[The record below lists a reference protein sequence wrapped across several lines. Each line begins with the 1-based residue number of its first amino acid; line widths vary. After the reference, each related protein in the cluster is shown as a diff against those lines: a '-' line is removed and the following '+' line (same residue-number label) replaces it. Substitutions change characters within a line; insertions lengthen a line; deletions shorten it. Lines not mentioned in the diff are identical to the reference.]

1 MARSTR
7 RLSWSIALLVTT
19 AALVWLWSL
28 VFDGGPRPARA
39 PQNQAAQSPDDGAGR
54 RTQAPPPA
62 SGTRTPQ
69 RPATGPSPS
78 RAACAPR
85 TRLEC
90 QVGDVYWIDACDQ
103 RGEKAQECGTRLCK
117 GEACEPADDLACAGL
132 PQEGVCDGDVVR
144 GCLSGWLFE
153 RDCRA
158 LGKRCVIGDEGAV
171 CRKPSEDDCDRQ
183 GPLPRC
189 SGDKLFAC
197 VEGEAIVR
205 DCVLFDAR
213 CAVLPQ
219 TGYASCVAS
228 RELERAPR
236 DKDPCGPCGC
246 PNGAAPEFTEEQC
259 NGQDD
264 DGDDW
269 VDEDVSCEP
278 LQVIAFVVSDAT
290 GQSSYSREDIEREID
305 AINAIFAA
313 EHGGLRMQVS
323 LAAVHDLPR
332 SAYLRVDD
340 SNFNALLDEVT
351 SLASS
356 APGLQVPIVF
366 TDEVIAEDAPKAG
379 LSTIPNGT
387 CGGERRS
394 LSPQPPL
401 GMVVLAKRRAP
412 TTGAHELGHF
422 LGLCHTHEV
431 DPQAVVQTA
440 HWRDAQGRDFSTT
453 CDTTCSLEGDGM
465 CDTPFDPGPEG
476 CSYDLQCSPHCRGG
490 AAPSTRN
497 LMSYYTDCRDQLT
510 PQQTMEVKRT
520 RSVLEGFFRCA
531 VQGPCPCTPGDSNA
545 GCPEQMTCRP
555 GERGAFSCML
565 DGAFLEGESC
575 RAQVQCGA
583 GLICAGGRCTRLP
596 ER

>member
-1 MARSTR
+1 MASSTR
-7 RLSWSIALLVTT
+7 RLGWSIALLVAT
-19 AALVWLWSL
+19 AAIGLWLVLFGESPRSARGPQKQTASL
-28 VFDGGPRPARA
+28 
-39 PQNQAAQSPDDGAGR
+39 PDDGAAGR
-54 RTQAPPPA
+54 MPAPPAPGPRASPPGPA
-62 SGTRTPQ
+62 
-69 RPATGPSPS
+69 AGPGPS

-85 TRLEC
+85 ARREC
-90 QVGDVYWIDACDQ
+90 QAGDVYWIDACDQ
-103 RGEKAQECGTRLCK
+103 RGEKAEECSARLCK

-132 PQEGVCDGDVVR
+132 PQEGICDGDVVR

-171 CRKPSEDDCDRQ
+171 CHKPSEDDCDRQ
-183 GPLPRC
+183 RPLPRC
-189 SGDKLFAC
+189 AGDKLLAC

-205 DCVLFDAR
+205 DCALFDAR
-213 CAVLPQ
+213 CEVLQQ
-219 TGYASCVAS
+219 TGVAACVAS
-228 RELERAPR
+228 RELDRAPR

-246 PNGAAPEFTEEQC
+246 PNGAQPEFTDEQC

-278 LQVIAFVVSDAT
+278 LSVIAFVVSDAT
-290 GQSSYSREDIEREID
+290 GESSYSREDIEREID

-313 EHGGLRMQVS
+313 EHGGLRMRVS

-340 SNFNALLDEVT
+340 GNFGALLDEV
-351 SLASS
+351 SGLASS
-356 APGLQVPIVF
+356 GPGLQVPIVF
-366 TDEVIAEDAPKAG
+366 TDEIIAEDAPKAG

-387 CGGERRS
+387 CGGVRRS

-401 GMVVLAKRRAP
+401 GMVVVAKRRAP

-431 DPQAVVQTA
+431 DPQTVVQTA
-440 HWRDAQGRDFSTT
+440 HWRDAQGRGFSTT
-453 CDTTCSLEGDGM
+453 CDATCSLAGDGI
-465 CDTPFDPGPEG
+465 CDTPYDPGPEG
-476 CSYDLQCSPHCRGG
+476 CNYDQQCSPHCQGG
-490 AAPSTRN
+490 AAPSTHN
-497 LMSYYTDCRDQLT
+497 LMSYYTDCRDRLT
-510 PQQTMEVKRT
+510 PEQTIEVKRT
-520 RSVLEGFFRCA
+520 RSVLEGFHRCA
-531 VQGPCPCTPGDSNA
+531 VQGPCPCTPGDTNT

-555 GERGAFSCML
+555 SERGAFSCTL

-583 GLICAGGRCTRLP
+583 GLICTGGRCARLP